1 MGYSSIIC
9 TYTKG
14 PLIPSTTSTCSLSWL
29 WSLTCSRNMFS
40 TSPNIMHRT
49 QAIIN
54 FRVLVPSTLSS
65 SPLLTWTWIVL
76 LDIINVFHLSL
87 ACPHSYHHIPHPL
100 RVKVQCVLRILLVQL
115 VVDPS
120 NITTWHAFL
129 LFHSWCL
136 SFLPRSGEKG
146 HHKTHTHLHW
156 YMVGDWETLQEEHT
170 IKTHALAYQR
180 SSKMALNPIPPP
192 SAWLCHTWALAH
204 VGEYVRTMCALAPNT
219 FVAPSTKTIVTLC
232 HLHPLVEV
240 DLPLLSTICIQK
252 QILFWTNK
260 HLFLLW
266 HVSTSLI

>member
-1 MGYSSIIC
+1 
-9 TYTKG
+9 
-14 PLIPSTTSTCSLSWL
+14 
-29 WSLTCSRNMFS
+29 MFS

-192 SAWLCHTWALAH
+192 SA
-204 VGEYVRTMCALAPNT
+204 
-219 FVAPSTKTIVTLC
+219 
-232 HLHPLVEV
+232 
-240 DLPLLSTICIQK
+240 
-252 QILFWTNK
+252 
-260 HLFLLW
+260 
-266 HVSTSLI
+266 